1 MGKYLIILIVCLNIP
16 LWSQRPPFKEFNID
30 NGLPSNMVRCVFKDS
45 KGLIWIGT
53 QSGLVRYD
61 GKTFFVFDES
71 NGLAANE
78 VWSITEDG
86 FGNLWFGAYGKG
98 VVKYNGKSFT
108 NYNTS
113 NGLAGNKIRKVYYS
127 KKMDRLF
134 IGTENG
140 LSIYN
145 GFSFQNIGMVP
156 NKFGTIVMDITEWND
171 SIYVTNHFSKIAVL
185 TTKNNKPFRLEN
197 RSAFISNGRFLS
209 SIHNQDQFVV
219 ATSMNGLQVF
229 NNHLERLDSM
239 QAPLIWAME
248 KGEGNDVY
256 MASWNISDAKGG
268 LYKYDGT
275 YLTDLTLE
283 WKLPSTFC
291 WSVFYDKAEKQL
303 WISTLD
309 KGIVVI
315 NLNKE
320 IDIFPTPSDS
330 EKPIIY
336 NAVFK
341 DQYGRMWIG
350 AQDNIYVYDN
360 NKLIKHYKAEE
371 LKKELLD
378 FAKRHPEN
386 AYSWTQNPDKNIF
399 DKKKTEFIA
408 TKGFRVNQFM
418 NGNDGKLWVS
428 ATMGIFRL
436 SKDFQIDFFDFE
448 EGGYVLKT
456 TNNTLIYS
464 ITYSSMYLFPDIPRP
479 DKHTLYSFKSDTP
492 RNLTR
497 MIQNG
502 KDIWFS
508 SFTEG
513 LFHWQEVG
521 NRLIKKR
528 RHFLGENFSDMDI
541 SKDQKIILNERDSR
555 IWIVGKYGNDSLVI
569 EKKLIPNI
577 DFNGTSILFH
587 KCFREY
593 LIVGTNKGINIL
605 KNDKVIHFLNYE
617 EGLPSLQFKDAFI
630 DEKDLL
636 WVLSDSY
643 LFSLNLKLILNNK
656 INTKDRI
663 NIKYIEYLKNKEVR
677 QGSDILNIENQ
688 PYNLKVPYAL
698 AALEI
703 KFYANDIYKGGK
715 AMYRYLID
723 GKDRGWS
730 NYEPEGMIKVNAWAP
745 GKYYIYLQGKNLS
758 SGKYYKSKQLIIEI
772 SPPFWASLWFR
783 FLMFLLVTGGI
794 ILIARQRIKRIREE
808 ALEKKELHQKILETK
823 MEALRSQMNPHF
835 TFNALNAI
843 QYYFLKNKVQEGL
856 HFLTSFSKLIRQT
869 IENAAKESILLEE
882 ELDYIKQY
890 IDIQRLRFP
899 EIELIWEIPEVV
911 DTQQTYIPPMILQPF
926 IENIFEHA
934 FGEGKEINPVIEFKI
949 DKTERGLEIK
959 IRDNGMGYESGKKVS
974 GHVSRGI
981 QLIQERIS
989 LLNASLGREAYL
1001 LELTDN
1007 SKKGEGKKGTEVLF
1021 VMPVSNSLTGG
1032 AQNL

>member
-1 MGKYLIILIVCLNIP
+1 MGKYLITLSLFLNIS
-16 LWSQRPPFKEFNID
+16 LWSQRPPFKEFNVD

-61 GKTFFVFDES
+61 GKNFFVFDES
-71 NGLAANE
+71 TGLVANE

-127 KKMDRLF
+127 KKMDRVF

-145 GFSFQNIGMVP
+145 GFSFDNIAMVP
-156 NKFGTIVMDITEWND
+156 NIDATMVMDISEWKD
-171 SIYVTNHFSKIAVL
+171 SIYVTNHYSRMAVL
-185 TTKNNKPFRLEN
+185 TTKNNKPNRLEN
-197 RSAFISNGRFLS
+197 KYRTGHFTKFLS
-209 SIHNQDQFVV
+209 SIHNQDQVV
-219 ATSMNGLQVF
+219 IATSMAGMQIF
-229 NNHLERLDSM
+229 NSHFERLDSIK
-239 QAPLIWAME
+239 APLIWTME

-256 MASWNISDAKGG
+256 MASWNIYDAKGG

-275 YLTDLTLE
+275 FLTDLTQE

-291 WSVFYDKAEKQL
+291 WSVFYDKVEKQL
-303 WISTLD
+303 WLSTLD
-309 KGIVVI
+309 KGLVVI

-320 IDIFPTPSDS
+320 IDIFPTPSAS
-330 EKPIIY
+330 ENPIIY

-341 DQYGRMWIG
+341 DQYGRMWLG
-350 AQDNIYVYDN
+350 AQDNIYVFDN
-360 NKLIKHYKAEE
+360 NKLVKHYKAEE

-386 AYSWTQNPDKNIF
+386 TYSWIQNPDKNVF
-399 DKKKTEFIA
+399 DKKKAEFIA

-448 EGGYVLKT
+448 EGGHVLKT

-479 DKHTLYSFKSDTP
+479 DKHTLYSFFKSDTP

-513 LFHWQEVG
+513 LFHWKEEGDQ
-521 NRLIKKR
+521 LIKKQ

-541 SKDQKIILNERDSR
+541 SKDQKLILNEKDSR
-555 IWIVGKYGNDSLVI
+555 IWIVGKYGDDSLVV

-587 KCFREY
+587 KCFRDY
-593 LIVGTNKGINIL
+593 LIIGTNKGINIL

-617 EGLPSLQFKDAFI
+617 EGLPSMQFKDALI
-630 DEKDLL
+630 DEKNLL

-643 LFSLNLKLILNNK
+643 LFSLNLNSILNHKMFKDDK
-656 INTKDRI
+656 IQ
-663 NIKYIEYLKNKEVR
+663 IKSIEYLKTNTVR
-677 QGSDILNIENQ
+677 QGNDLLNLKEQSYI
-688 PYNLKVPYAL
+688 KVPYDL

-703 KFYANDIYKGGK
+703 KFYAHDIYKGGK
-715 AMYRYLID
+715 AMYRYLVNGRD
-723 GKDRGWS
+723 NGWS
-730 NYEPEGMIKVNAWAP
+730 NFEPEGILQVIAWAP
-745 GKYYIYLQGKNLS
+745 GKYQISLQGKNLS
-758 SGKYYKSKQLIIEI
+758 TGKFYTSTQLNLEI
-772 SPPFWASLWFR
+772 LPPFWASLWFR
-783 FLMFLLVTGGI
+783 LLMLLLLIVGVFLF
-794 ILIARQRIKRIREE
+794 ARNRIKRIRAEE
-808 ALEKKELHQKILETK
+808 QEKNELQKKILETK

-835 TFNALNAI
+835 TFNALNSI
-843 QYYFLKNKVQEGL
+843 QYYFLKNNVQEGL

-869 IENAAKESILLEE
+869 IENASKESILLEE

-890 IDIQRLRFP
+890 IAIQQLRFP
-899 EIELIWEIPEVV
+899 EIKLLWEISDAV
-911 DTQQTYIPPMILQPF
+911 DIHKTFLPPMILQPF

-934 FGEGKEINPVIEFKI
+934 FGEGNENQPVIGFRI
-949 DKTERGLEIK
+949 DKTERGLEIR
-959 IRDNGMGYESGKKVS
+959 ITDNGMGYESGKKVS

-981 QLIQERIS
+981 QLIEERIS
-989 LLNASLGREAYL
+989 LLNTSLGRDAYFL
-1001 LELTDN
+1001 GLTDH
-1007 SKKGEGKKGTEVLF
+1007 SKQGKGKGTEVLF
-1021 VMPVSNSLTGG
+1021 VMPESSSISG
-1032 AQNL
+1032 AAQKF

>member
-1 MGKYLIILIVCLNIP
+1 MGKYLTILSLFLNIS
-16 LWSQRPPFKEFNID
+16 LWSQRPPFKEFNVD

-61 GKTFFVFDES
+61 GKNFFVFDES
-71 NGLAANE
+71 TGLVANE

-98 VVKYNGKSFT
+98 VLKYNGKSFT

-127 KKMDRLF
+127 KKMDRIF

-145 GFSFQNIGMVP
+145 GFSFDNIAMVP
-156 NKFGTIVMDITEWND
+156 NIDATMVMDISEWKD
-171 SIYVTNHFSKIAVL
+171 SIYVTNHYSRMAVL
-185 TTKNNKPFRLEN
+185 TTKNNKPNRLEN
-197 RSAFISNGRFLS
+197 KYRTGHFTKFLS
-209 SIHNQDQFVV
+209 SIHNQDQVV
-219 ATSMNGLQVF
+219 IATSMAGMQIF
-229 NNHLERLDSM
+229 NSHFERLDSIK
-239 QAPLIWAME
+239 APLIWTME

-256 MASWNISDAKGG
+256 MASWNIYDAKGG

-275 YLTDLTLE
+275 FLTDLTQE

-291 WSVFYDKAEKQL
+291 WSVFYDKVEKQL
-303 WISTLD
+303 WLSNLD
-309 KGIVVI
+309 KGLVVI

-320 IDIFPTPSDS
+320 IDIFPTPSAS
-330 EKPIIY
+330 ENPIIY

-341 DQYGRMWIG
+341 DQYGRMWLG
-350 AQDNIYVYDN
+350 AQDNIYVFDN
-360 NKLIKHYKAEE
+360 NKLVKHYKAEE

-386 AYSWTQNPDKNIF
+386 TYSWIQNPDKNVF
-399 DKKKTEFIA
+399 DKKKAEFIA

-448 EGGYVLKT
+448 EGGHVLKT

-479 DKHTLYSFKSDTP
+479 DKHTLYSFFKSDTP

-521 NRLIKKR
+521 GQLIKKQ

-541 SKDQKIILNERDSR
+541 SKDQKLILNEKDSR
-555 IWIVGKYGNDSLVI
+555 IWIVANHSDDSLVV

-587 KCFREY
+587 KCFRDY
-593 LIVGTNKGINIL
+593 LIIGTNKGINIL
-605 KNDKVIHFLNYE
+605 KNDKVIYFFNYE
-617 EGLPSLQFKDAFI
+617 EGLPSMQFKDAFI

-643 LFSLNLKLILNNK
+643 LFSLNLNSILNHKMVKDEK
-656 INTKDRI
+656 IQ
-663 NIKYIEYLKNKEVR
+663 IKSIEYLKTNTVR
-677 QGSDILNIENQ
+677 QGNDLLNLKEQSYI
-688 PYNLKVPYAL
+688 KVPYDL

-703 KFYANDIYKGGK
+703 KFYAHDIYKGGK
-715 AMYRYLID
+715 AMYRYLVNGRD
-723 GKDRGWS
+723 NGWS
-730 NYEPEGMIKVNAWAP
+730 NFEPEGILQVIAWAP
-745 GKYYIYLQGKNLS
+745 GKYQISLQGKNLS
-758 SGKYYKSKQLIIEI
+758 TGKFYTSTQLNLEI
-772 SPPFWASLWFR
+772 LPPFWASLWFR
-783 FLMFLLVTGGI
+783 LLMLLLLIGGVFLF
-794 ILIARQRIKRIREE
+794 ARNRIKRIRAEE
-808 ALEKKELHQKILETK
+808 QEKNELQQKILETK

-835 TFNALNAI
+835 TFNALNSI
-843 QYYFLKNKVQEGL
+843 QYYFLKNNVQEGL

-890 IDIQRLRFP
+890 IAIQQLRFP
-899 EIELIWEIPEVV
+899 EIKLLWEISNAV
-911 DTQQTYIPPMILQPF
+911 DIHKTFLPPMILQPF

-934 FGEGKEINPVIEFKI
+934 FGEGN
-949 DKTERGLEIK
+949 
-959 IRDNGMGYESGKKVS
+959 
-974 GHVSRGI
+974 
-981 QLIQERIS
+981 
-989 LLNASLGREAYL
+989 
-1001 LELTDN
+1001 
-1007 SKKGEGKKGTEVLF
+1007 
-1021 VMPVSNSLTGG
+1021 
-1032 AQNL
+1032 

>member
-1 MGKYLIILIVCLNIP
+1 MGKYLIIFSLFLNIS
-16 LWSQRPPFKEFNID
+16 LWSQRPPFKEFNVD

-61 GKTFFVFDES
+61 GKNFFVFDES
-71 NGLAANE
+71 TGLVANE

-86 FGNLWFGAYGKG
+86 FGNIWLGTFGKG
-98 VVKYNGKSFT
+98 VVKYDGKSFA

-127 KKMDRLF
+127 KKMDRIF

-156 NKFGTIVMDITEWND
+156 NNFGIMVMDITDWND
-171 SIYVTNHFSKIAVL
+171 SIYVTNHFSKIEVL

-229 NNHLERLDSM
+229 NNQLERLDSM
-239 QAPLIWAME
+239 KAPLIWTMD

-275 YLTDLTLE
+275 FLTDLTQE
-283 WKLPSTFC
+283 WKLPSTIG
-291 WSVFYDKAEKQL
+291 WSVFYDKVEKQL
-303 WISTLD
+303 WLSTLD
-309 KGIVVI
+309 KGVVVI

-320 IDIFPTPSDS
+320 INIFPTPSAS

-341 DQYGRMWIG
+341 DQYGRMWLG

-386 AYSWTQNPDKNIF
+386 TYSWVLDPNLNAF
-399 DKKKTEFIA
+399 DEKKAEFIA
-408 TKGFRVNQFM
+408 TKGFRVNQFI

-428 ATMGIFRL
+428 ATFGIFRL
-436 SKDFQIDFFDFE
+436 SKDFEIDFFDFE
-448 EGGYVLKT
+448 EGGHVLKT

-464 ITYSSMYLFPDIPRP
+464 VTYSSLYLFPDIPRP
-479 DKHTLYSFKSDTP
+479 DKHTLFSFFKLDTP

-521 NRLIKKR
+521 DQLIKKQ
-528 RHFLGENFSDMDI
+528 RHFIGENFSDMDI
-541 SKDQKIILNERDSR
+541 SKDQKLILNEKDSR
-555 IWIVGKYGNDSLVI
+555 IWIVAKHSDDSLVV

-587 KCFREY
+587 KCFRDY
-593 LIVGTNKGINIL
+593 LIIGTNKGINIL
-605 KNDKVIHFLNYE
+605 KNDKVIYFLNYE
-617 EGLPSLQFKDAFI
+617 EGLPSLQFKDALI
-630 DEKDLL
+630 DEKNLL

-643 LFSLNLKLILNNK
+643 LFSLNLNSILNDKTVN
-656 INTKDRI
+656 DERI
-663 NIKYIEYLKNKEVR
+663 QIKSIEYLKTNTVR
-677 QGSDILNIENQ
+677 QGNDLLNLKEQSYI
-688 PYNLKVPYAL
+688 KVPYDL

-703 KFYANDIYKGGK
+703 KFYAHDIYKGGK
-715 AMYRYLID
+715 ALYRYLVNGRD
-723 GKDRGWS
+723 NGWS
-730 NYEPEGMIKVNAWAP
+730 SFEPEGILQVIAWAP
-745 GKYYIYLQGKNLS
+745 GKYQISLQGKNLS
-758 SGKYYKSKQLIIEI
+758 TGKFYTSTQLNLEI
-772 SPPFWASLWFR
+772 LPPFWASLWFR
-783 FLMFLLVTGGI
+783 LLMLLLLIGGVFLF
-794 ILIARQRIKRIREE
+794 ARNRIKRIRAEE
-808 ALEKKELHQKILETK
+808 NEKNELQQKILETK

-835 TFNALNAI
+835 TFNALNSI
-843 QYYFLKNKVQEGL
+843 QYYFLKNNVQEGL
-856 HFLTSFSKLIRQT
+856 HFLTSFSRLIRQT
-869 IENAAKESILLEE
+869 VENASKESILLEE

-890 IDIQRLRFP
+890 IAIQQLRFP
-899 EIELIWEIPEVV
+899 EIKLLWEISDEV
-911 DTQQTYIPPMILQPF
+911 DIHKIFLPPMILQPF

-934 FGEGKEINPVIEFKI
+934 FGEGNEKHPVIGFRI
-949 DKTERGLEIK
+949 DKTARGLEIR
-959 IRDNGMGYESGKKVS
+959 ITDNGMGYESGKKVS

-981 QLIQERIS
+981 QLIEERIS
-989 LLNASLGREAYL
+989 LLNTSLGREAYFL
-1001 LELTDN
+1001 GLTDL
-1007 SKKGEGKKGTEVLF
+1007 SKQGKGKGTEVMF
-1021 VMPVSNSLTGG
+1021 VMPERGEAG
-1032 AQNL
+1032 

>member
-1 MGKYLIILIVCLNIP
+1 MGKYLIILSLFLNIS
-16 LWSQRPPFKEFNID
+16 LWSQRPPFKEFNVD

-61 GKTFFVFDES
+61 GKNFFVFDES
-71 NGLAANE
+71 TGLVANE

-86 FGNLWFGAYGKG
+86 FGNLWFGTYGKG

-127 KKMDRLF
+127 KKMDRVF

-140 LSIYN
+140 LSVYN
-145 GFSFQNIGMVP
+145 GFSFDNIAMVP
-156 NKFGTIVMDITEWND
+156 NIDATIVMDITEWND

-185 TTKNNKPFRLEN
+185 TTKNIKPFRLEN
-197 RSAFISNGRFLS
+197 KYRMGHFTKFLS
-209 SIHNQDQFVV
+209 SIHNQDQVV
-219 ATSMNGLQVF
+219 IATSMAGMQVF
-229 NNHLERLDSM
+229 NNHFERLGSM
-239 QAPLIWAME
+239 EAPLIWEME

-275 YLTDLTLE
+275 FLTDLTQE

-291 WSVFYDKAEKQL
+291 WSVFYDKVEKQL
-303 WISTLD
+303 WLSTLD
-309 KGIVVI
+309 KGLVVI

-320 IDIFPTPSDS
+320 IDIFPTPSAS
-330 EKPIIY
+330 ENPIIY

-341 DQYGRMWIG
+341 DQYGRMWLG

-386 AYSWTQNPDKNIF
+386 TYSWIQNPDKNVF
-399 DKKKTEFIA
+399 DKKKAEFIA

-436 SKDFQIDFFDFE
+436 SKDFEIDFFDFE
-448 EGGYVLKT
+448 EGGHVLKT
-456 TNNTLIYS
+456 RNNTLIYS
-464 ITYSSMYLFPDIPRP
+464 VTYSSMYLFPDIPQP
-479 DKHTLYSFKSDTP
+479 DKHTLYSFFKSDTP

-508 SFTEG
+508 SFSEG

-521 NRLIKKR
+521 DQLIKKQ

-541 SKDQKIILNERDSR
+541 SKDQKLILNERDSR
-555 IWIVGKYGNDSLVI
+555 IWIVAKHSDDSLVV

-577 DFNGTSILFH
+577 DFNGSSILFH
-587 KCFREY
+587 KCFRDY
-593 LIVGTNKGINIL
+593 LIIGTNKGINIL
-605 KNDKVIHFLNYE
+605 KNDKVIYFLNYE

-630 DEKDLL
+630 DEKNLL
-636 WVLSDSY
+636 WILSDSY
-643 LFSLNLKLILNNK
+643 LFSLNLNSMLNHKMLKDEK
-656 INTKDRI
+656 IQ
-663 NIKYIEYLKNKEVR
+663 IKSIEYLKTNTVR
-677 QGSDILNIENQ
+677 QGNDLLNLKEQSYI
-688 PYNLKVPYAL
+688 KVPYDL

-703 KFYANDIYKGGK
+703 KFYAHDIYKGGK
-715 AMYRYLID
+715 AMYRYLVNGRD
-723 GKDRGWS
+723 NGWS
-730 NYEPEGMIKVNAWAP
+730 NFEPEGILQVIAWAP
-745 GKYYIYLQGKNLS
+745 GKYQISLQGKNLS
-758 SGKYYKSKQLIIEI
+758 TGKFYTSTQLNLEI
-772 SPPFWASLWFR
+772 LPPFWASLWFR
-783 FLMFLLVTGGI
+783 LLMLLLLIGGI
-794 ILIARQRIKRIREE
+794 VLFARNRINRIRAEE
-808 ALEKKELHQKILETK
+808 QEKNELQQKILETK

-835 TFNALNAI
+835 TFNALNSI
-843 QYYFLKNKVQEGL
+843 QYYFLKNNVLEGL

-869 IENAAKESILLEE
+869 VENASKESILLEE

-890 IDIQRLRFP
+890 IAIQQLRFP
-899 EIELIWEIPEVV
+899 EIKLLWEISDAV
-911 DTQQTYIPPMILQPF
+911 DIHKTFLPPMILQPF

-934 FGEGKEINPVIEFKI
+934 FGEGNENQPVIGFRI
-949 DKTERGLEIK
+949 DKTERGLEIR
-959 IRDNGMGYESGKKVS
+959 ITDNGMGYESGKKVS

-981 QLIQERIS
+981 QLIEERIS
-989 LLNASLGREAYL
+989 LLNTSLGREAYFL
-1001 LELTDN
+1001 GLTDH
-1007 SKKGEGKKGTEVLF
+1007 SKQGKGKGTEVLF
-1021 VMPVSNSLTGG
+1021 VMPESSSISG
-1032 AQNL
+1032 AAQKF

>member
-1 MGKYLIILIVCLNIP
+1 MGKYLIILSLFINTS
-16 LWSQRPPFKEFNID
+16 LWSQRPPFKEFNVD

-61 GKTFFVFDES
+61 GKNFFVFDES
-71 NGLAANE
+71 TGLVANE

-86 FGNLWFGAYGKG
+86 FGNLWLGTYGEG

-113 NGLAGNKIRKVYYS
+113 NGLVSNKIRKVYYS
-127 KKMDRLF
+127 KKMNRVF
-134 IGTENG
+134 IGTVNG

-156 NKFGTIVMDITEWND
+156 NKFGTTVMDIIEWND
-171 SIYVTNHFSKIAVL
+171 SIYVTSYFSKMEVL
-185 TTKNNKPFRLEN
+185 TTKNNKPYRLEN
-197 RSAFISNGRFLS
+197 RLSFVSKGRFIS
-209 SIHNQDQFVV
+209 SIHNQNQFVV
-219 ATSMNGLQVF
+219 STSLDGLQVF
-229 NNHLERLDSM
+229 NNHLERLDSIK
-239 QAPLIWAME
+239 APLIWTME

-268 LYKYDGT
+268 LYKYDGKF
-275 YLTDLTLE
+275 LTDLTQE
-283 WKLPSTFC
+283 WKLPSTIG
-291 WSVFYDKAEKQL
+291 WSVFYDRVEKQL
-303 WISTLD
+303 WLSTLD
-309 KGIVVI
+309 KGLVVI

-320 IDIFPTPSDS
+320 IDIFPNPSAS

-336 NAVFK
+336 NTVFK
-341 DQYGRMWIG
+341 DQYGRMWLG

-386 AYSWTQNPDKNIF
+386 TYSWLLDPDLNAF
-399 DKKKTEFIA
+399 DKKKAEFIA
-408 TKGFRVNQFM
+408 TKGFRVNQFI

-428 ATMGIFRL
+428 ATLGIFRL
-436 SKDFQIDFFDFE
+436 SKDFEIEFFDFE
-448 EGGYVLKT
+448 EGGHVLKT

-464 ITYSSMYLFPDIPRP
+464 VTYSSMYLFPDIPRP
-479 DKHTLYSFKSDTP
+479 DKHTLYSFFKSDTP

-521 NRLIKKR
+521 DQLIRKR

-541 SKDQKIILNERDSR
+541 SKDQKLVLNEKDSR
-555 IWIVGKYGNDSLVI
+555 IWIVSKHGDDSLVV

-587 KCFREY
+587 KCFRDY
-593 LIVGTNKGINIL
+593 LIIGTNKGINIL
-605 KNDKVIHFLNYE
+605 KNDKVIYFLNYE

-630 DEKDLL
+630 DEKNLL
-636 WVLSDSY
+636 WILSDSY
-643 LFSLNLKLILNNK
+643 LFSLNLNSMLNHK
-656 INTKDRI
+656 MFKDEKVQ
-663 NIKYIEYLKNKEVR
+663 IKSIEYLKTNTVR
-677 QGSDILNIENQ
+677 QGNDLLNLKEQSYI
-688 PYNLKVPYAL
+688 KVPYDL

-703 KFYANDIYKGGK
+703 KFYAHDIYKGGK
-715 AMYRYLID
+715 AMYRYLVNERD
-723 GKDRGWS
+723 NGWS
-730 NYEPEGMIKVNAWAP
+730 NFEPEGILQVIAWAP
-745 GKYYIYLQGKNLS
+745 GKYQISLQGKNLS
-758 SGKYYKSKQLIIEI
+758 TGKFYTSTQLNLEI
-772 SPPFWASLWFR
+772 LPPFWASLWFR
-783 FLMFLLVTGGI
+783 LLMLLLLIGGVFLF
-794 ILIARQRIKRIREE
+794 ARNRIKRIRAEE
-808 ALEKKELHQKILETK
+808 HEKNELQQKILETK

-835 TFNALNAI
+835 TFNALNSI
-843 QYYFLKNKVQEGL
+843 QYYFLKNNVQEGL

-869 IENAAKESILLEE
+869 VENASKESILLEE

-890 IDIQRLRFP
+890 MAIQQLRFP
-899 EIELIWEIPEVV
+899 EIKLLWEISDAV
-911 DTQQTYIPPMILQPF
+911 DIHKTFLPPMILQPF

-934 FGEGKEINPVIEFKI
+934 FGEGNEKQPVIGFRI
-949 DKTERGLEIK
+949 DKSERGLEIR
-959 IRDNGMGYESGKKVS
+959 ITDNGMGYESGKKVS

-981 QLIQERIS
+981 QLIEERIS
-989 LLNASLGREAYL
+989 LLNTSLGRDAYFL
-1001 LELTDN
+1001 GLTDH
-1007 SKKGEGKKGTEVLF
+1007 SKQGKGKGTEVLF
-1021 VMPVSNSLTGG
+1021 VMPERGEAG
-1032 AQNL
+1032 

>member
-1 MGKYLIILIVCLNIP
+1 MGKYLIILSLFLNIS
-16 LWSQRPPFKEFNID
+16 LWSQRPPFKEFNVD

-61 GKTFFVFDES
+61 GKNFFVFDES
-71 NGLAANE
+71 TGLVANE

-86 FGNLWFGAYGKG
+86 FGNLWFGTYGKG
-98 VVKYNGKSFT
+98 VVKFNGKSFT

-127 KKMDRLF
+127 KKMDRIF

-145 GFSFQNIGMVP
+145 GFSFQNIGRVP

-185 TTKNNKPFRLEN
+185 STKNNKPFRLEN

-219 ATSMNGLQVF
+219 ATSMDGLQVF
-229 NNHLERLDSM
+229 NNHFERLDSM
-239 QAPLIWAME
+239 KAPLIWTME

-268 LYKYDGT
+268 LYKYDGK

-291 WSVFYDKAEKQL
+291 WSVFYDKVEKQL
-303 WISTLD
+303 WLSTLD
-309 KGIVVI
+309 KGVVVI

-320 IDIFPTPSDS
+320 IDIFPTPSAS

-336 NAVFK
+336 NAIFK
-341 DQYGRMWIG
+341 DQYGRLWLG

-386 AYSWTQNPDKNIF
+386 TYSWVEDPDLNVF
-399 DKKKTEFIA
+399 DKKKAEFIA
-408 TKGFRVNQFM
+408 TKGFRVNQFI
-418 NGNDGKLWVS
+418 NGNEGKLWVS
-428 ATMGIFRL
+428 ATFGIFRL
-436 SKDFQIDFFDFE
+436 SKDFEIEFFDFE
-448 EGGYVLKT
+448 EGGHVLKT

-479 DKHTLYSFKSDTP
+479 DKHTLNSFFKSDTP

-521 NRLIKKR
+521 DQLIKKR
-528 RHFLGENFSDMDI
+528 RHFKGENFSDMDI
-541 SKDQKIILNERDSR
+541 SKDQKLILNEKDSR
-555 IWIVGKYGNDSLVI
+555 IWIVSKHGDDSLVI

-587 KCFREY
+587 KCFRDY
-593 LIVGTNKGINIL
+593 LIIGTNKGINIL
-605 KNDKVIHFLNYE
+605 KNDKVIYFLNYE
-617 EGLPSLQFKDAFI
+617 EGLPSLQFKDALI
-630 DEKDLL
+630 DEKNLL

-643 LFSLNLKLILNNK
+643 LFSLNLNSILNHKMVKDEK
-656 INTKDRI
+656 IQ
-663 NIKYIEYLKNKEVR
+663 IKSIEYLKTNTVR
-677 QGSDILNIENQ
+677 QGNDLLNLKEQSYI
-688 PYNLKVPYAL
+688 KVPYDL

-703 KFYANDIYKGGK
+703 KFYAHDIYKGGK
-715 AMYRYLID
+715 AMYRYLVNGRD
-723 GKDRGWS
+723 NGWS
-730 NYEPEGMIKVNAWAP
+730 NFEPEGILQVIAWAP
-745 GKYYIYLQGKNLS
+745 GKYQISLQGKNLS
-758 SGKYYKSKQLIIEI
+758 TGKFYTSTQLNLEI
-772 SPPFWASLWFR
+772 LPPFWASLWFR
-783 FLMFLLVTGGI
+783 LLMLLLLIVGVFLF
-794 ILIARQRIKRIREE
+794 ARNRIKRIRAEE
-808 ALEKKELHQKILETK
+808 NEKNELQQKILETK

-835 TFNALNAI
+835 TFNALNTI
-843 QYYFLKNKVQEGL
+843 QYYFLKNNVQEGL

-869 IENAAKESILLEE
+869 IENASKESILLEE

-890 IDIQRLRFP
+890 MAIQQLRFP
-899 EIELIWEIPEVV
+899 EIKLLWEISDAV
-911 DTQQTYIPPMILQPF
+911 DIHKTFLPPMILQPF

-934 FGEGKEINPVIEFKI
+934 FGEGNEKQPVIGFRI
-949 DKTERGLEIK
+949 DKTARGLEIR
-959 IRDNGMGYESGKKVS
+959 ITDNGMGYESGKKVS

-981 QLIQERIS
+981 QLIEERIS
-989 LLNASLGREAYL
+989 LLNTSLGRDAYFL
-1001 LELTDN
+1001 GLTDH
-1007 SKKGEGKKGTEVLF
+1007 SKQGKGKGTEVLF
-1021 VMPVSNSLTGG
+1021 VMPESSSISGG
-1032 AQNL
+1032 AQNF

>member
-1 MGKYLIILIVCLNIP
+1 MGKYLITLSLFLNIS
-16 LWSQRPPFKEFNID
+16 LWSQRPPFKEFNVD

-61 GKTFFVFDES
+61 GKNFFVFDES
-71 NGLAANE
+71 TGLVANE

-127 KKMDRLF
+127 KKMDRVF

-145 GFSFQNIGMVP
+145 GFSFDNIAMVP
-156 NKFGTIVMDITEWND
+156 NIDATMVMDISEWKD
-171 SIYVTNHFSKIAVL
+171 SIYVTNHYSRMAVL
-185 TTKNNKPFRLEN
+185 TTKNNKPNRLEN
-197 RSAFISNGRFLS
+197 KYRTGHFTKFLS
-209 SIHNQDQFVV
+209 SIHNQDQVV
-219 ATSMNGLQVF
+219 IATSMAGMQIF
-229 NNHLERLDSM
+229 NSHFERLDSIK
-239 QAPLIWAME
+239 APLIWTME

-256 MASWNISDAKGG
+256 MASWNIYDAKGG

-275 YLTDLTLE
+275 FLTDLTQE

-291 WSVFYDKAEKQL
+291 WSVFYDKVEKQL
-303 WISTLD
+303 WLSTLD
-309 KGIVVI
+309 KGLVVI

-320 IDIFPTPSDS
+320 IDIFPTPSAS
-330 EKPIIY
+330 ENPIIY

-341 DQYGRMWIG
+341 DQYGRMWLG
-350 AQDNIYVYDN
+350 AQDNIYVFDN
-360 NKLIKHYKAEE
+360 NKLVKHYKAEE

-386 AYSWTQNPDKNIF
+386 TYSWIQNPDKNVF
-399 DKKKTEFIA
+399 DKKKAEFIA

-448 EGGYVLKT
+448 EGGHVLKT

-479 DKHTLYSFKSDTP
+479 DKHTLYSFFKSDTP

-513 LFHWQEVG
+513 LFHWKEEGDQ
-521 NRLIKKR
+521 LIKKQ

-541 SKDQKIILNERDSR
+541 SKDQKLILNEKDSR
-555 IWIVGKYGNDSLVI
+555 IWIVGKYGDDSLVV

-587 KCFREY
+587 KCFRDY
-593 LIVGTNKGINIL
+593 LIIGTNKGINIL

-617 EGLPSLQFKDAFI
+617 EGLPSMQFKDALI
-630 DEKDLL
+630 DEKNLL

-643 LFSLNLKLILNNK
+643 LFSLNLNSILNHKMFKDDK
-656 INTKDRI
+656 IQ
-663 NIKYIEYLKNKEVR
+663 IKSIEYLKTNTVR
-677 QGSDILNIENQ
+677 QGNDLLNLKEQSYI
-688 PYNLKVPYAL
+688 KVPYDL

-703 KFYANDIYKGGK
+703 KFYAHDIYKGGK
-715 AMYRYLID
+715 AMYRYLVNGRD
-723 GKDRGWS
+723 NGWS
-730 NYEPEGMIKVNAWAP
+730 NFEPEGILQVIAWAP
-745 GKYYIYLQGKNLS
+745 GKYQISLQGKNLS
-758 SGKYYKSKQLIIEI
+758 TGKFYTSTQLNLEI
-772 SPPFWASLWFR
+772 LPPFWASLWFR
-783 FLMFLLVTGGI
+783 LLMLLLLIVGVFLF
-794 ILIARQRIKRIREE
+794 ARNRIKRIRAEE
-808 ALEKKELHQKILETK
+808 QEKNELQKKILETK

-835 TFNALNAI
+835 TFNALNSI
-843 QYYFLKNKVQEGL
+843 QYYFLKNNVQEGL

-890 IDIQRLRFP
+890 IAIQQLRFP
-899 EIELIWEIPEVV
+899 EIKLLWEISDAV
-911 DTQQTYIPPMILQPF
+911 DIHKTFLPPMILQPF

-934 FGEGKEINPVIEFKI
+934 FGEGNENQPVIGFRI
-949 DKTERGLEIK
+949 DKTERGLEIR
-959 IRDNGMGYESGKKVS
+959 ITDNGMGYESGKKVS

-981 QLIQERIS
+981 QLIEERIS
-989 LLNASLGREAYL
+989 LLNTSLGRDAYFL
-1001 LELTDN
+1001 GLTDH
-1007 SKKGEGKKGTEVLF
+1007 SKQGKGKGTEVLF
-1021 VMPVSNSLTGG
+1021 VMPESSSISG
-1032 AQNL
+1032 AAQKF

>member
-1 MGKYLIILIVCLNIP
+1 MGKYLTILSLFLNIS
-16 LWSQRPPFKEFNID
+16 LWSQRPPFKEFNVD

-61 GKTFFVFDES
+61 GKNFFVFDES
-71 NGLAANE
+71 TGLVANE
-78 VWSITEDG
+78 VWSIIEDG
-86 FGNLWFGAYGKG
+86 FGNLWFGTYGKG

-127 KKMDRLF
+127 KKMDRIF

-145 GFSFQNIGMVP
+145 GFSFDNIAMVP
-156 NKFGTIVMDITEWND
+156 NIDATMVMDISEWKD
-171 SIYVTNHFSKIAVL
+171 SIYVTNHYSRMAVL
-185 TTKNNKPFRLEN
+185 TTKNNKPNRLEN
-197 RSAFISNGRFLS
+197 KYRTGHFTKFLS
-209 SIHNQDQFVV
+209 SIHNQDQVV
-219 ATSMNGLQVF
+219 IATSMAGMQIF
-229 NNHLERLDSM
+229 NSHFERLDSIK
-239 QAPLIWAME
+239 APLIWTME

-256 MASWNISDAKGG
+256 MASWNIYDAKGG

-275 YLTDLTLE
+275 FLTDLTQE

-291 WSVFYDKAEKQL
+291 WSVFYDKVEKQL
-303 WISTLD
+303 WLSTLD
-309 KGIVVI
+309 KGLVVI

-320 IDIFPTPSDS
+320 IDIFPTPSAS
-330 EKPIIY
+330 ENPIIY

-341 DQYGRMWIG
+341 DQYGRMWLG
-350 AQDNIYVYDN
+350 AQDNIYVFDN
-360 NKLIKHYKAEE
+360 NKLVKHYKAEE

-386 AYSWTQNPDKNIF
+386 TYSWIQNPDKNVF
-399 DKKKTEFIA
+399 DKKKAEFIA

-448 EGGYVLKT
+448 EGGHVLKT

-479 DKHTLYSFKSDTP
+479 DKHTLYSFFKSDTP

-521 NRLIKKR
+521 GQLIKKQ

-541 SKDQKIILNERDSR
+541 SKDQKLILNEKDSR
-555 IWIVGKYGNDSLVI
+555 IWIVANHSDDSLVV

-587 KCFREY
+587 KCFRDY
-593 LIVGTNKGINIL
+593 LIIGTNKGINIL
-605 KNDKVIHFLNYE
+605 KNDKVIYFFNYE
-617 EGLPSLQFKDAFI
+617 EGLPSMQFKDAFI

-643 LFSLNLKLILNNK
+643 LFSLNLNSILNHKMVKDEK
-656 INTKDRI
+656 IQ
-663 NIKYIEYLKNKEVR
+663 IKSIEYLKTNTVR
-677 QGSDILNIENQ
+677 QGNDLLNLKEQSYI
-688 PYNLKVPYAL
+688 KVPYDL

-703 KFYANDIYKGGK
+703 KFYAHDIYKGGK
-715 AMYRYLID
+715 AMYRYLVNGRD
-723 GKDRGWS
+723 NGWS
-730 NYEPEGMIKVNAWAP
+730 SFEPEGILQVIAWAP
-745 GKYYIYLQGKNLS
+745 GKYQISLQGKNLS
-758 SGKYYKSKQLIIEI
+758 TGKFYTSTQLNLEI
-772 SPPFWASLWFR
+772 LPPFWASLWFR
-783 FLMFLLVTGGI
+783 LLMLLLLIGGI
-794 ILIARQRIKRIREE
+794 VLFARNRINRIRSEE
-808 ALEKKELHQKILETK
+808 QEKNELQQKILETK

-835 TFNALNAI
+835 TFNALNTI
-843 QYYFLKNKVQEGL
+843 QYYFLKNNVQEGL

-890 IDIQRLRFP
+890 IAIQQLRFP
-899 EIELIWEIPEVV
+899 EIKLLWEISDAV
-911 DTQQTYIPPMILQPF
+911 DIHKTFLPPMILQPF

-934 FGEGKEINPVIEFKI
+934 FGDGNEKQPVIGFRI
-949 DKTERGLEIK
+949 DKTERGLEIR
-959 IRDNGMGYESGKKVS
+959 ITDNGMGYESGKKVS

-981 QLIQERIS
+981 QLIEERIS
-989 LLNASLGREAYL
+989 LLNTSLGREGYFL
-1001 LELTDN
+1001 GLTDH
-1007 SKKGEGKKGTEVLF
+1007 SKQGKGKGTEVLF
-1021 VMPVSNSLTGG
+1021 VMPERVEAG
-1032 AQNL
+1032 

>member
-1 MGKYLIILIVCLNIP
+1 MGKYLIIISLFLNIS
-16 LWSQRPPFKEFNID
+16 LWSQRPPFKEFNVD

-61 GKTFFVFDES
+61 GKNFFVFDES
-71 NGLAANE
+71 TGLVANE

-86 FGNLWFGAYGKG
+86 FGNLWFSTYGKG

-127 KKMDRLF
+127 KKMNRIF

-185 TTKNNKPFRLEN
+185 STKNNKPFRLEN

-239 QAPLIWAME
+239 KAPLIWEME

-256 MASWNISDAKGG
+256 MASWNIYDAKGG

-275 YLTDLTLE
+275 FLTDLTQE

-291 WSVFYDKAEKQL
+291 WSVFYDKVEKQL
-303 WISTLD
+303 WLSTLD

-320 IDIFPTPSDS
+320 IDIFPTPSAS

-336 NAVFK
+336 NAIFK
-341 DQYGRMWIG
+341 DQYGRMWLG

-360 NKLIKHYKAEE
+360 NKLVKHYKAEE

-378 FAKRHPEN
+378 FANRHPEN
-386 AYSWTQNPDKNIF
+386 TYSWTQNPDLNIF
-399 DKKKTEFIA
+399 DKMKAEFIA

-428 ATMGIFRL
+428 ATFGIFRL

-448 EGGYVLKT
+448 EGGHVLKT

-479 DKHTLYSFKSDTP
+479 DKHTLYSFSKSDTP

-521 NRLIKKR
+521 DQLIKKR
-528 RHFLGENFSDMDI
+528 RHFKGENFSDMDI
-541 SKDQKIILNERDSR
+541 SKDQKLILNEKDSR
-555 IWIVGKYGNDSLVI
+555 IWIVSKHGDDSLVI

-587 KCFREY
+587 KCFRDY
-593 LIVGTNKGINIL
+593 LIIGTNKGINIL
-605 KNDKVIHFLNYE
+605 KNDKVIYFFNYE
-617 EGLPSLQFKDAFI
+617 EGLPSLQFKDALI
-630 DEKDLL
+630 DEKNLL

-643 LFSLNLKLILNNK
+643 LFSLNLNSILNHKMVKDEK
-656 INTKDRI
+656 IQ
-663 NIKYIEYLKNKEVR
+663 IKSIEYLKTNTVR
-677 QGSDILNIENQ
+677 QGNDLLNLKEQSYI
-688 PYNLKVPYAL
+688 KVPYDL

-703 KFYANDIYKGGK
+703 KFYAHDIYKGGK
-715 AMYRYLID
+715 AMYRYLVNGRD
-723 GKDRGWS
+723 NGWS
-730 NYEPEGMIKVNAWAP
+730 NFEPEGILQVIAWAP
-745 GKYYIYLQGKNLS
+745 GKYQISLQGKNLS
-758 SGKYYKSKQLIIEI
+758 TGKFYTSTQLNLEI
-772 SPPFWASLWFR
+772 LPPFWASLWFR
-783 FLMFLLVTGGI
+783 LLMLMLLIGGVFLF
-794 ILIARQRIKRIREE
+794 ARNRIKRIRAEE
-808 ALEKKELHQKILETK
+808 NEKNELQQKILETK

-835 TFNALNAI
+835 TFNALNTI
-843 QYYFLKNKVQEGL
+843 QYYFLKNNVQEGL

-869 IENAAKESILLEE
+869 VENASKESILLEE

-890 IDIQRLRFP
+890 IAIQQLRFP
-899 EIELIWEIPEVV
+899 EIKLLWEISDAV
-911 DTQQTYIPPMILQPF
+911 DIHKIFLPPMILQPF

-934 FGEGKEINPVIEFKI
+934 FGEGNEKQPVIGFRI
-949 DKTERGLEIK
+949 DKTERGLEIR
-959 IRDNGMGYESGKKVS
+959 ITDNGMGYESGKKVS

-981 QLIQERIS
+981 QLIEERIS
-989 LLNASLGREAYL
+989 LLNTSLGREAYFL
-1001 LELTDN
+1001 GLTDH
-1007 SKKGEGKKGTEVLF
+1007 SKQGKGKGTEVLF
-1021 VMPVSNSLTGG
+1021 VMP
-1032 AQNL
+1032 

>member
-1 MGKYLIILIVCLNIP
+1 MGKYLTILSLFLNIS
-16 LWSQRPPFKEFNID
+16 LWSQRPPFKEFNVD

-61 GKTFFVFDES
+61 GKNFFVFDES
-71 NGLAANE
+71 TGLVANE

-127 KKMDRLF
+127 KKMDRVF

-140 LSIYN
+140 LSIFN
-145 GFSFQNIGMVP
+145 GFSFQNIGKVP

-171 SIYVTNHFSKIAVL
+171 SIYVTNHFSKIEVL

-229 NNHLERLDSM
+229 NNHLGRLDSM
-239 QAPLIWAME
+239 KAPLIWAME

-256 MASWNISDAKGG
+256 MASWNIYDAKGG

-275 YLTDLTLE
+275 FLTDLTQE

-291 WSVFYDKAEKQL
+291 WSVFYDKVEKQL
-303 WISTLD
+303 WLSTLD
-309 KGIVVI
+309 KGLVVI

-320 IDIFPTPSDS
+320 IDIFPTPSAS

-336 NAVFK
+336 NAIFK
-341 DQYGRMWIG
+341 DQYGRMWLG

-360 NKLIKHYKAEE
+360 NKLVKHYKAEE

-378 FAKRHPEN
+378 FANRHPEN
-386 AYSWTQNPDKNIF
+386 TYSWTQNPDLNIF
-399 DKKKTEFIA
+399 DKMKAEFIA

-418 NGNDGKLWVS
+418 KGNDGKLWVS

-448 EGGYVLKT
+448 EGGHVLKT

-479 DKHTLYSFKSDTP
+479 DKHTLYSFFKSDTP

-521 NRLIKKR
+521 DQLIKKQ

-541 SKDQKIILNERDSR
+541 SKDQKLILNEKDSR
-555 IWIVGKYGNDSLVI
+555 IWIVSKHGDDSLVI

-587 KCFREY
+587 KCFRDY
-593 LIVGTNKGINIL
+593 LIIGTNKGINIL
-605 KNDKVIHFLNYE
+605 KNDKVIYFLNYE

-656 INTKDRI
+656 MVKDEKI
-663 NIKYIEYLKNKEVR
+663 QIKSIEYLKTNTVR
-677 QGSDILNIENQ
+677 QGNDLLNLKEQSYI
-688 PYNLKVPYAL
+688 KVPYDL

-703 KFYANDIYKGGK
+703 KFYAHDIYKGGK
-715 AMYRYLID
+715 ASYRYLVNGRD
-723 GKDRGWS
+723 NGWS
-730 NYEPEGMIKVNAWAP
+730 SFEPEGILKVIAWAP
-745 GKYYIYLQGKNLS
+745 GKYQISLQGKNLS
-758 SGKYYKSKQLIIEI
+758 TGKFYTSTQLNLEI
-772 SPPFWASLWFR
+772 LPPFWASLWFR
-783 FLMFLLVTGGI
+783 LLMLLLLIGGI
-794 ILIARQRIKRIREE
+794 FLIARNRIKRIRAEE
-808 ALEKKELHQKILETK
+808 QEKNELQQKILETK

-835 TFNALNAI
+835 TFNALNTI
-843 QYYFLKNKVQEGL
+843 QYYFLKNNVQEGL

-869 IENAAKESILLEE
+869 IENASKESILLEE

-890 IDIQRLRFP
+890 IAIQQLRFP
-899 EIELIWEIPEVV
+899 EIKLLWEISDAV
-911 DTQQTYIPPMILQPF
+911 DIHKTFLPPMILQPF

-934 FGEGKEINPVIEFKI
+934 FEEGNENQPVIGFRI
-949 DKTERGLEIK
+949 DKTERGLEIR
-959 IRDNGMGYESGKKVS
+959 ITDNGMGYESGKKVS

-981 QLIQERIS
+981 QLIEERIS
-989 LLNASLGREAYL
+989 LLNTSLGREAYFL
-1001 LELTDN
+1001 GLTDH
-1007 SKKGEGKKGTEVLF
+1007 SKQGKGKGTEVLF
-1021 VMPVSNSLTGG
+1021 VMPERGEAG
-1032 AQNL
+1032 